1 MPGLWILLFVSTL
14 AIFLAAALVW
24 LRVSVVNHNRKLARM
39 FREVDPA
46 AATVKTTVLEAA
58 PAGKSGRP
66 AGFLDS
72 GKDVPGEAAR
82 GGPRSHRQLIL
93 TAGSVLV
100 GMLAGSRFQGVLGP
114 ASLFIGGLLFAAL
127 PHSYLARKHRARM
140 AAIEEQFPD
149 ALDFIARSVRAG
161 NALSISLEMLAGEAS
176 EPLRSEFLK
185 VSREQ
190 ALGASLDAALGNL
203 VSRVPLVETR
213 FFVSA
218 VLLQREAGGNLAEVL
233 SRLANSVRERLRL
246 RGHVRAISGQ
256 GRLTAAV
263 LTVLPIVVIVLL
275 KILSSRYLEG
285 LTGDPHGRM
294 LLGAAVLS
302 QILGYLSMR
311 KIVNI
316 EV

>member
-14 AIFLAAALVW
+14 TIFLTAALVW
-24 LRVSVVNHNRKLARM
+24 FRVSVVNHSRRLEQMLRD
-39 FREVDPA
+39 VDPA
-46 AATVKTTVLEAA
+46 RATVKTTVLQAA
-58 PAGKSGRP
+58 PARKANRP
-66 AGFLDS
+66 AGFLDA
-72 GKDVPGEAAR
+72 GGDVAGEAAR
-82 GGPRSHRQLIL
+82 GEVRSHRQSIL
-93 TAGSVLV
+93 TAGCALA
-100 GMLAGSRFQGVLGP
+100 GMLLGLRFQAMLGP
-114 ASLFIGGLLFAAL
+114 ASLFIGALLFAAL
-127 PHSYLARKHRARM
+127 PRLYFGRKNRARM
-140 AAIEEQFPD
+140 NAIEEQFPD

-161 NALSISLEMLAGEAS
+161 NALSISLEMLAGEAG

-190 ALGASLDAALGNL
+190 ALGASLDTALGNL
-203 VSRVPLVETR
+203 LTRVPLVETR

-233 SRLANSVRERLRL
+233 SRLATSVRERLRL
-246 RGHVRAISGQ
+246 RGHVRAVSGQ
-256 GRLTAAV
+256 GRLTAAI

-275 KILSSRYLEG
+275 KIISPKYLEA
-285 LTGDPHGRM
+285 LTGDPRGRM

-302 QILGYLSMR
+302 QILGFLTMK

>member
-14 AIFLAAALVW
+14 TTFLAAGLVW
-24 LRVSVVNHNRKLARM
+24 LRVSVMNHNRRLEQMLRD
-39 FREVDPA
+39 VDPA

-58 PAGKSGRP
+58 PARKSGRP
-66 AGFLDS
+66 AGLLDS
-72 GKDVPGEAAR
+72 SGDVKGGAAR
-82 GGPRSHRQLIL
+82 GEPRSRRQLIL

-100 GMLAGSRFQGVLGP
+100 GMLAGARFQGVFGP
-114 ASLFIGGLLFAAL
+114 ASLFIGALLFAAL
-127 PHSYLARKHRARM
+127 PRLYFARKHRARM
-140 AAIEEQFPD
+140 TAIEEQFPD

-233 SRLANSVRERLRL
+233 SRLANSVRDRLRL
-246 RGHVRAISGQ
+246 RGHVRAVSGQ

-263 LTVLPIVVIVLL
+263 LTVLPIVVVVLL

-285 LTGDPHGRM
+285 LTGDPRGRM

>member
-1 MPGLWILLFVSTL
+1 
-14 AIFLAAALVW
+14 
-24 LRVSVVNHNRKLARM
+24 
-39 FREVDPA
+39 
-46 AATVKTTVLEAA
+46 
-58 PAGKSGRP
+58 
-66 AGFLDS
+66 
-72 GKDVPGEAAR
+72 
-82 GGPRSHRQLIL
+82 
-93 TAGSVLV
+93 
-100 GMLAGSRFQGVLGP
+100 
-114 ASLFIGGLLFAAL
+114 LFIGALLFAAL
-127 PHSYLARKHRARM
+127 PHLYFARKHRARM
-140 AAIEEQFPD
+140 TAIEEQFPD

-233 SRLANSVRERLRL
+233 SRLANSVRDRLRL
-246 RGHVRAISGQ
+246 RGHVRAVSGQ
-256 GRLTAAV
+256 GRLTAAI
-263 LTVLPIVVIVLL
+263 LTVLPIVVVVLL

-285 LTGDPHGRM
+285 LTGDPRGRM

-316 EV
+316 EVAYMKLWPSTPPPCSPPRLPRIRIFSRSSGSPSASDANFRPRPPTRLASSAR

>member
-24 LRVSVVNHNRKLARM
+24 LRVSVVNHNRKLERM
-39 FREVDPA
+39 LRDVDPA
-46 AATVKTTVLEAA
+46 GATVKTTVLQGA
-58 PAGKSGRP
+58 PARKSDGP
-66 AGFLDS
+66 AGFFDP
-72 GKDVPGEAAR
+72 GKDVPGGAAR
-82 GGPRSHRQLIL
+82 GEPRSRRQWIL
-93 TAGSVLV
+93 TAGCALA
-100 GMLAGSRFQGVLGP
+100 GMLFGVRFQGMLGP
-114 ASLFIGGLLFAAL
+114 ASLIIGALLFAAL
-127 PHSYLARKHRARM
+127 PRVYFARKQRARM
-140 AAIEEQFPD
+140 NAIEEQFPD

-190 ALGASLDAALGNL
+190 SLGASLDTALGNL
-203 VSRVPLVETR
+203 LTRVPLVETR

-233 SRLANSVRERLRL
+233 SRLANSVRDRLRL
-246 RGHVRAISGQ
+246 RGHVKAVSGQ
-256 GRLTAAV
+256 GRLTAAI

-275 KILSSRYLEG
+275 KMISPKYLET
-285 LTGDPHGRM
+285 LTGDPRGRM

-302 QILGYLSMR
+302 QILGYLTMK

>member
-14 AIFLAAALVW
+14 TIFLAAALVW
-24 LRVSVVNHNRKLARM
+24 LRVSVVNHNRKLERM
-39 FREVDPA
+39 LRDVDPA
-46 AATVKTTVLEAA
+46 GATVKTTVLQGDRSSNRSLTVAA
-58 PAGKSGRP
+58 PKRFWSGR
-66 AGFLDS
+66 
-72 GKDVPGEAAR
+72 
-82 GGPRSHRQLIL
+82 RSLPL
-93 TAGSVLV
+93 TAGCALA
-100 GMLAGSRFQGVLGP
+100 GMLFGARFQGVFGP
-114 ASLFIGGLLFAAL
+114 ASLFVGALLFAAL
-127 PHSYLARKHRARM
+127 PRVYFARKHRARM
-140 AAIEEQFPD
+140 TAIEEQFPD

-246 RGHVRAISGQ
+246 RGHVRAVSGQ

-263 LTVLPIVVIVLL
+263 LTVLPIVVVVLL

-285 LTGDPHGRM
+285 LTGDPRGRM

-302 QILGYLSMR
+302 QILGYLTMK